1 MKKIFSL
8 CAGLMLAG
16 MMTAQIAVWNTVE
29 TQTTYDNG
37 LTWRDT
43 TLANVV
49 YYFNY
54 NEVDNITVANKYLQG
69 LTTPVMLFWKDGKR
83 VSLNGTN
90 YEIPLPTEAYIEH
103 RKSHT
108 TLPAPVDSIVWHPY
122 ALRDIYISRADTLPV
137 ATVYGSTTYSFP
149 MYPAPQYATFDYQ
162 IAVSDPTVVQ
172 AEIRENSYNQ
182 SVTGIGYYRMWLN
195 ITPLKKGK
203 TTITI
208 TFDNAW
214 SRSFDLVIGDAQ
226 TIEDETTLSVD
237 SIFNKIYNRTFI
249 TGDMLPSGKGDL
261 RNIDEGTSSFYRMMY
276 ELQELGAD
284 HLFWIWNDPGISDLQ
299 ENTVTADNYMV
310 HGLFR
315 RLYYNIWL
323 CNSYLNRTEGQTA
336 LATERAEVRFMRAY
350 YYYYLLDMF
359 GNVPV
364 IERNVAFTTTAQ
376 STRAEVFNFVEA
388 ELLAAES
395 DLAAV
400 GQKANYY
407 RVDKAAAWLLLSR
420 LYLNSGVY
428 TGTTQY
434 DKAAQ
439 YAYRVMQSSYELAT
453 EYKWLFMGDNDMRST
468 VNDAY
473 NEIIFAARHEGQ
485 STASYGGSLFP
496 IAAMS
501 ENSMMPSNGLNTS
514 WQCLISRSALP
525 LLFFSNPASAAQGTA
540 DEVTAGA
547 NDDRALFC
555 NSYNG
560 NTWSWSTGTPRYSNF
575 QSGWAIQKWNNNTAD
590 PNYVKSSESWPDT
603 DLPLLRKAEAYL
615 NYAEAVLR
623 GGQEQHNVHAAAA
636 VNALRNRAHA
646 STVTNPTLN
655 YILDERGREFYAEGH
670 RRSDLIRYG
679 QYNGKTLFPIPQDL
693 LPLIPNGQQNP
704 GY

>member
-8 CAGLMLAG
+8 CAMLVVAGALM
-16 MMTAQIAVWNTVE
+16 AQIAVWNTVE
-29 TQTTYDNG
+29 TQTTNDNG
-37 LTWRDT
+37 NTWRDT
-43 TLANVV
+43 TVANVAF
-49 YYFNY
+49 YFNY
-54 NEVDNITVANKYLQG
+54 SEVDNITVTNKTLQG
-69 LTTPVMLFWKDGKR
+69 FLTSVMLFWKDGKR
-83 VSLNGTN
+83 VGYNGNN
-90 YEIPLPTEAYIEH
+90 YEIPLPTEEYIEY

-122 ALRDIYISRADTLPV
+122 ALKDVYVSRPDTLPV
-137 ATVYGSTTYSFP
+137 ATVYGRTTYSFSVYPEP
-149 MYPAPQYATFDYQ
+149 MYATFSYQ
-162 IAVSDPTVVQ
+162 LTLSDPTIAQ
-172 AEIRENSYNQ
+172 AEIIEYPYNQ
-182 SVTGIGYYRMWLN
+182 AVSGLGNYRMLLN
-195 ITPLKKGK
+195 ITPLKEGT

-208 TFDNAW
+208 TFDN
-214 SRSFDLVIGDAQ
+214 SITRSFDLVIAGAQ

-237 SIFNKIYNRTFI
+237 SIFNKVYNRTVI
-249 TGDMLPSGKGDL
+249 TGDVLPAGKCDI
-261 RNIDEGTSSFYRMMY
+261 RSIDEGYSGFYRTMF

-284 HLFWIWNDPGISDLQ
+284 HLFWIWNDVGVSDLQ
-299 ENTVTADNYMV
+299 ENTVKADNAFV
-310 HGLFR
+310 HALFR

-323 CNSYLNRTEGQTA
+323 CNSYLNRTEGQAA
-336 LATERAEVRFMRAY
+336 LTTERAEMRFMRAY

-364 IERNVAFTTTAQ
+364 IDKNVKFTTTQQ

-395 DLAAV
+395 DLAAS

-420 LYLNSGVY
+420 LYLNSEIY
-428 TGTTQY
+428 TGAQQY
-434 DKAAQ
+434 NKAAQ

-453 EYKWLFMGDNDMRST
+453 KYKWLFMGDNDMRST

-473 NEIIFAARHEGQ
+473 KEILFAARQEGQ
-485 STASYGGSLFP
+485 STASYAGSVFNV
-496 IAAMS
+496 AAFS
-501 ENSMMPSNGLNTS
+501 DNYTMPSNGMNTS

-525 LLFFSNPASAAQGTA
+525 SLFFSDLASATQGTA
-540 DEVTAGA
+540 DEVAAGA

-560 NTWSWSTGTPRYSNF
+560 ITWTAGTPRFSNF
-575 QSGWAIQKWNNNTAD
+575 QSGWAIQKWTNIMAD
-590 PNYVKSSESWPDT
+590 PSYVQSAESWPDT
-603 DLPLLRKAEAYL
+603 DLPLMRKAEAYL

-623 GGQEQHNVHAAAA
+623 GGQEQNNVHAADA

-646 STVTNPTLN
+646 TSVTNPTLS

-670 RRSDLIRYG
+670 RRTDLIRFG
-679 QYNGKTLFPIPQDL
+679 QYTGNKLYPIPQAL